1 VKIKYN
7 PGSQVLF
14 SPVQNGYLMRVRSG
28 EVFYIALLMIIILLA
43 MFVLV
48 ALGMMISMDQSM
60 VTERKGAIFNLVD
73 EMMVQLH
80 PLMVYLA
87 SIVDFLVGQFWK
99 IFPS

>member
-1 VKIKYN
+1 M
-7 PGSQVLF
+7 
-14 SPVQNGYLMRVRSG
+14 QNGYLMRVRSG

>member
-1 VKIKYN
+1 M
-7 PGSQVLF
+7 
-14 SPVQNGYLMRVRSG
+14 QNGYLMRVRSG

-60 VTERKGAIFNLVD
+60 VTERKGAIFNLID
-73 EMMVQLH
+73 ALMVQLH

-99 IFPS
+99 IFPA

>member
-1 VKIKYN
+1 MQK
-7 PGSQVLF
+7 
-14 SPVQNGYLMRVRSG
+14 GYLMRVRSG

-73 EMMVQLH
+73 EIIVQLH

-87 SIVDFLVGQFWK
+87 SIVDFLVRQFWK
-99 IFPS
+99 IFPA

>member
-1 VKIKYN
+1 
-7 PGSQVLF
+7 
-14 SPVQNGYLMRVRSG
+14 MRVRSG